1 MGKNPY
7 VSMVEI
13 VYAGITIDDGP
24 SGGHGQEVFP

>member
-1 MGKNPY
+1 MGKKY
-7 VSMVEI
+7 ISMVEI